1 MTAFSSGI
9 FPPSALTARARML
22 RRFTAAI
29 ISALVVALIALV
41 ATSFLFFGG
50 DPAKLGPVVQFFLP
64 STLFVFIAMAV
75 FALVGVYARWYYRL
89 VAGVVA
95 GIIGALAGS
104 FLTVASSGTT
114 VSSELF
120 AQLIATLAGPNL
132 PFVTAVIIAA
142 VSAGLATW
150 RLVIGRSADAEPR
163 RIALVRPPADTLAD
177 GEVTHIQRSAI
188 DLELANSQWDEY
200 VATLANAGWEIV
212 EVPVAAD
219 FPDSVFVEDSMVIF
233 GETAVIASPGA
244 QSRVGEITAAEAS
257 ATALGLNIRRVELP
271 GTLDGGDVL
280 KIDRTVFVGR
290 GGRTNAEGIRQLRA
304 LVGPLG
310 YTVVAVPLTKALHLK
325 SAVTALPDG
334 TVIGY
339 LPIVDDP
346 SVFGRFIAVPEAE
359 GVAVVILTEDT
370 VIMSRSAPQSVA
382 LIENLGY
389 RVITVDIT
397 EFEKLEGCV
406 TCLSVRIR

>member
-1 MTAFSSGI
+1 MTV
-9 FPPSALTARARML
+9 FPARTFTSRVRL
-22 RRFTAAI
+22 FRRFTAAI
-29 ISALVVALIALV
+29 VSALVVALIALI
-41 ATSFLFFGG
+41 ATGFLFFGG
-50 DPAKLGPVVQFFLP
+50 DPAKLGPIIEFFLP
-64 STLFVFIAMAV
+64 SALFVFLAMAA
-75 FALVGVYARWYYRL
+75 FALIGVYASWFLRL
-89 VAGVVA
+89 IAGIVA

-104 FLTVASSGTT
+104 FLTVISSGSNTPPD
-114 VSSELF
+114 LF
-120 AQLIATLAGPNL
+120 PRLLGTLAGPNL
-132 PFVTAVIIAA
+132 PFVTAVIVAT
-142 VSAGLATW
+142 VTAGLASW
-150 RLVIGRSADAEPR
+150 RAVIGRSADAEPR
-163 RIALVRPPADTLAD
+163 RIALVRPPVDSLAD
-177 GEVTHIQRSAI
+177 GEITHIERSAI
-188 DLELANSQWDEY
+188 DLELANSQWDDY

-212 EVPVAAD
+212 EVPAAPG

-233 GETAVIASPGA
+233 GDTAVIASPGA
-244 QSRVGEITAAEAS
+244 QSRVGEIAEAE
-257 ATALGLNIRRVELP
+257 AIAITLGLDIQRIELP

-334 TVIGY
+334 TVIGF

-346 SVFGRFIAVPEAE
+346 SVFGRFLAVPEAE
-359 GVAVVILTEDT
+359 GVAVVILTDDT
-370 VIMSRSAPQSVA
+370 VIMSRSAPRSVA
-382 LIENLGY
+382 LIEDLGY
-389 RVITVDIT
+389 RVITVGIS